1 MDERLEII
9 KDKQL
14 QMHALSTFDI
24 KHLIDQAEKVP
35 GLERDRKYWYET
47 YQQQKEL
54 SRGQK
59 NKLQERVQEL
69 ERRNKELAEG
79 IEFNNKEYGKVIDEN
94 NRYKEVMEF
103 YANPQIWKEG
113 KLITDNRY
121 EMPLAYNDNG
131 EKAQQALKGSGEY
144 KN

>member
-1 MDERLEII
+1 MDERLDE
-9 KDKQL
+9 
-14 QMHALSTFDI
+14 I
-24 KHLIDQAEKVP
+24 KHNWNETDWGIRKDDIDWLIHQAELRQEQVNKNLQA
-35 GLERDRKYWYET
+35 LENIDVIQRSYEEL
-47 YQQQKEL
+47 KE
-54 SRGQK
+54 
-59 NKLQERVQEL
+59 
-69 ERRNKELAEG
+69 
-79 IEFNNKEYGKVIDEN
+79 EN
-94 NRYKEVMEF
+94 QRYKEILEF

>member
-24 KHLIDQAEKVP
+24 NWLIQQAEKV
-35 GLERDRKYWYET
+35 
-47 YQQQKEL
+47 
-54 SRGQK
+54 
-59 NKLQERVQEL
+59 QEL
-69 ERRNKELAEG
+69 EKQWSFSQKFYDKKYQRLAE
-79 IEFNNKEYGKVIDEN
+79 EN
-94 NRYKEVMEF
+94 QRYKEALEF

-131 EKAQQALKGSGEY
+131 EKAQQALEGES
-144 KN
+144 